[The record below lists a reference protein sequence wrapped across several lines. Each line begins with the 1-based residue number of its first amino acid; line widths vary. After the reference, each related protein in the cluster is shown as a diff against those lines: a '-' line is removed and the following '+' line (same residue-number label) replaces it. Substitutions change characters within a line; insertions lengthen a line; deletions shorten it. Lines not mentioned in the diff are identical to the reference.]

1 MIMSDTVTPS
11 VQETPEVQEPQ
22 KPLSVIQTLI
32 SEHFTK
38 YTNEQARMF
47 PGSAPMVDAQ
57 DVRLFSTHVEVT
69 INNLKKNISLET
81 FKEILDGMM
90 VESDSTIPAFQL
102 PYGCYSFAVSGT
114 SMQIGCYYPSSKRTI
129 IYKPGDREYKYEVVM
144 PNVVIAHFLSKDKNQ
159 WVVDRT
165 KYFCTSK
172 TVTQLPEALLMQSDR
187 GNNIFLIPISNM
199 YDNGEMCF
207 GNNTMPRRMTQ
218 NLRGLDYYYQIL
230 FDAPYNN
237 DLGVKAL
244 RLGSPVDWFPQ
255 WAECTEFPYQRL
267 INRE

>member
-1 MIMSDTVTPS
+1 MIMSDTITPS
-11 VQETPEVQEPQ
+11 VQEAPEVQEPQ
-22 KPLSVIQTLI
+22 APVSPIQALI
-32 SEHFTK
+32 TEQFTK
-38 YTNEQARMF
+38 YVADITRLT
-47 PGSAPMVDAQ
+47 PGNPPMVEAQ
-57 DVRLFSTHVEVT
+57 DVRLFSTHAEVVV
-69 INNLKKNISLET
+69 NNLKKNISLEA
-81 FKEILDGMM
+81 FKEVLDGMM
-90 VESDSTIPAFQL
+90 QESDSTIPAFQL

-144 PNVVIAHFLSKDKNQ
+144 PNVVIAHFLTKDKNQ

-172 TVTQLPEALLMQSDR
+172 NVTQLPEALITQANRSESL
-187 GNNIFLIPISNM
+187 FLIPISNM
-199 YDNGEMCF
+199 YETGEMCF